1 MKIGQLCCLLG
12 GLWLATCGPQALAQ
26 APPKGKVLEGRT
38 LKSAILGREVRYTL
52 YLPPDYDLNERR
64 YPVTYLLHGYTDD
77 DTGWLQFGEVNR
89 LADAA
94 IASGDIPPMII
105 AMPDGGVAWY
115 INSHDGKT
123 KYEDFFIKEFLPHI
137 DATYRTRPKREF
149 RAVAGLSMGGYGSLI
164 YALKYPDLFAACG
177 ALSAAVRTDAEI
189 EGTAADMHERIF
201 GPLFGPNLAGKAR
214 LTEAWYKNSVL
225 KLVETAKLDDLKKV
239 RWWIDCGDGDF
250 LIRGNLRLA
259 EALTDR
265 AVPFELRFRDGV
277 HDWTYWRTGLIDA
290 LRYVGVSFRR

>member
-105 AMPDGGVAWY
+105 AMPRP
-115 INSHDGKT
+115 NT
-123 KYEDFFIKEFLPHI
+123 KIFLSKSSCPTSTPPT
-137 DATYRTRPKREF
+137 AP
-149 RAVAGLSMGGYGSLI
+149 G
-164 YALKYPDLFAACG
+164 P
-177 ALSAAVRTDAEI
+177 SASS
-189 EGTAADMHERIF
+189 G
-201 GPLFGPNLAGKAR
+201 
-214 LTEAWYKNSVL
+214 
-225 KLVETAKLDDLKKV
+225 
-239 RWWIDCGDGDF
+239 RWP
-250 LIRGNLRLA
+250 A
-259 EALTDR
+259 
-265 AVPFELRFRDGV
+265 
-277 HDWTYWRTGLIDA
+277 
-290 LRYVGVSFRR
+290 